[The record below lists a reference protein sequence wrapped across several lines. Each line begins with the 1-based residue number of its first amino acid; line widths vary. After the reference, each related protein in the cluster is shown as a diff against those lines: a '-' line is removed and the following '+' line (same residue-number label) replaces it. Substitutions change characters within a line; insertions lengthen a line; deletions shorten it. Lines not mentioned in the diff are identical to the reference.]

1 MKIISWKI
9 VMVSESG
16 ETIDVTDVPDD
27 VAQVI
32 DDYISDDIE
41 GSQ

>member
-1 MKIISWKI
+1 
-9 VMVSESG
+9 MVSESG
-16 ETIDVTDVPDD
+16 ETIDVIDVPND
-27 VAQVI
+27 VAQVV